1 MRLLVVAEDYPT
13 STSGAMAFVHT
24 RCVEYLE
31 RDKTIDLYV
40 LSFKTQKNYTI
51 DSVRVISLSSCEKLI
66 DEFQFDILISHAPNV
81 KHHMRFIGKYEK
93 KFHDIVFFFHGHE
106 ALRIIKYYPDPYEF
120 LQRKARIPKGIQTIY
135 DNVKLFILKRT
146 VLQLRKKNKIH
157 LVFVSHWMEEQF
169 FINTKIEKSLL
180 DDITTVIYNS
190 IQKGFEKNFYV
201 ADAPKKYDFVT
212 IRGNLDGSKYG
223 VDMIC
228 RLAENNP
235 NVSFL
240 LYGKGDY
247 FQYCT
252 KPNNLEL
259 REGYLSP
266 NEMIPVLNECKC
278 ALMLSRLDA
287 QGVMACEMASFG
299 MPLITSDMPIFH
311 EVFKGF
317 DNVQFISNDALETDL
332 QSMLENRRHSREKK
346 HTFYAEN
353 TIQRELELYHLLIK
367 NRNL

>member
-1 MRLLVVAEDYPT
+1 MRLLVVVEDYPT

-24 RCVEYLE
+24 RCTEYLE
-31 RDKTIDLYV
+31 CDKTIDLYV
-40 LSFKTQKNYTI
+40 LSFKTQNDYVI
-51 DSVRVISLSSCEKLI
+51 DSIRVISLSTCEKLL

-81 KHHMRFIGKYEK
+81 KHHMRFIKKHEK

-106 ALRIIKYYPDPYEF
+106 ALKIIKYYPAPYDF
-120 LQRKARIPKGIQTIY
+120 MQRRTVMRTLVQNMY

-169 FINTKIEKSLL
+169 FKNTKLKKDMLN
-180 DDITTVIYNS
+180 DITNVIYNS
-190 IQKGFEKNFYV
+190 IQKGFERDSYV
-201 ADAPKKYDFVT
+201 IEAPKKYDFIT

-223 VDMIC
+223 IDMIC

-235 NVSFL
+235 DLSFL
-240 LYGKGDY
+240 LYGKGKY
-247 FQYCT
+247 FQHHN
-252 KPNNLEL
+252 KPANLEL
-259 REGYLSP
+259 REAYLSS
-266 NEMIPVLNECKC
+266 NEMIPILNECKC

-299 MPLITSDMPIFH
+299 IPLITSDMPVFH
-311 EVFKGF
+311 EIFKDF

-332 QSMLENRRHSREKK
+332 RPMLENRRHFIQN
-346 HTFYAEN
+346 TFYAEN
-353 TIQRELELYHLLIK
+353 TIQKELELYNLIIEK
-367 NRNL
+367 RNS